1 MLTAVLYVSFITL
14 FVAASFVAGERLS
27 TPESVNRAQIR
38 QSGHFE
44 TSMKGISDE
53 GSTSTVYILA
63 QNQYS
68 YSATQEGPVNARAG
82 MHNGRAPGGPPP
94 RQPTGLLKQASSAS
108 IGVLFGILTWR
119 SLTAYEMADSFKNGF
134 IKTVSVAPTVGL
146 LILNLIGFVVNWIRP
161 LNFKNIL
168 KFILSLNMMREW
180 VELTYN
186 MLMVLLT
193 DSQSAIPREI
203 YVGRIF
209 MNIWM
214 TALQMA
220 FAKSRWVSTEVFRSQ
235 LERHQ
240 TKVQEQLQLQQQQQQ
255 HQQHHHQ
262 FAQAYRTTND

>member
-1 MLTAVLYVSFITL
+1 MLTALLYLL
-14 FVAASFVAGERLS
+14 FVALFIAGSSVAGDRLRAG
-27 TPESVNRAQIR
+27 ESVNRARII

-44 TSMKGISDE
+44 TSMKEKSDD
-53 GSTSTVYILA
+53 GSTFSISILA

-68 YSATQEGPVNARAG
+68 YSATQEGPINAYGG
-82 MHNGRAPGGPPP
+82 MHNGRGSSGPPP
-94 RQPTGLLKQASSAS
+94 RQPPGLLKQASSAS
-108 IGVLFGILTWR
+108 VGVLFGILAWR

-134 IKTVSVAPTVGL
+134 VKTVSVAPTVGL

-161 LNFKNIL
+161 LNFKNYL

-180 VELTYN
+180 VELAYN

-193 DSQSAIPREI
+193 DSKSAIPREI

-240 TKVQEQLQLQQQQQQ
+240 SKVQEQLLQLLAQQQQQQ
-255 HQQHHHQ
+255 Q
-262 FAQAYRTTND
+262 FGQAYRTSYD